1 MNLIIEINF
10 RSDGMQT
17 FCCKS
22 TTRSFNDPTSTNAPP
37 VGSYVELLPRLT
49 TTAML
54 FTPIIVHVG
63 IRVVLMTTYNDTSD
77 AYAENS
83 ACGCLS

>member
-1 MNLIIEINF
+1 
-10 RSDGMQT
+10 
-17 FCCKS
+17 
-22 TTRSFNDPTSTNAPP
+22 
-37 VGSYVELLPRLT
+37 
-49 TTAML
+49 ML